1 MMSGEAHHGDVLLAE
16 AASLF
21 VAVDPERFAAGQG

>member
-1 MMSGEAHHGDVLLAE
+1 MAGEARRGETLLAE
-16 AASLF
+16 AEALF

>member
-1 MMSGEAHHGDVLLAE
+1 MAGEARHGDVLLAKAE
-16 AASLF
+16 SLF